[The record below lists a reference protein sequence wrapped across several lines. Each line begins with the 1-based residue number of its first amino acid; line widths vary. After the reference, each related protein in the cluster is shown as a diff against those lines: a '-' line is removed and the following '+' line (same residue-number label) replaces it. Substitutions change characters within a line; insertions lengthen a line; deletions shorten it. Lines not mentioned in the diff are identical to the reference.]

1 MIDTTTAPARDT
13 SFFGHPKGLIICF
26 LTEMWERFSYYG
38 MRGLLL
44 LYLVQHF
51 LFGDEQ
57 ASIIYGGYIALVYI
71 MSIFG
76 GVLSDRYLGQ
86 RKAVT
91 YGAVLLVLGHFG
103 MAFEGSGSKETLSVA
118 GNDYVIE
125 DVGRDDGRKLFI
137 RYEGADRRLVFD
149 SNQFL
154 VVGDER
160 FVPLNDAGEGD
171 YIIEKTT
178 RGLVQNVCAFVGLGC
193 AGEAPFTAI
202 EIEGASYLVTE
213 RDVPVLD
220 DDGQPTGKTEPA
232 MFIEYGGNEVRAEE
246 ISETNILVLAT
257 ATDEKSPDVSNPV
270 TVFADGSYSTTVEK
284 QQVYVNILFQ
294 IGRAHV

>member
-1 MIDTTTAPARDT
+1 
-13 SFFGHPKGLIICF
+13 
-26 LTEMWERFSYYG
+26 MWERFSYYG

-103 MAFEGSGSKETLSVA
+103 MAFEGSGSQETLTVA

-137 RYEGADRRLVFD
+137 DYEGADRRLVFD

-160 FVPLNDAGEGD
+160 FVPLNDEGEGD

-178 RGLVQNVCAFVGLGC
+178 RGLGQNLCAFVGLGC

-202 EIEGASYLVTE
+202 EIEGQSYLVTE

-246 ISETNILVLAT
+246 ISETDILVLGT
-257 ATDEKSPDVSNPV
+257 ATDEKSPDVSNPIA
-270 TVFADGSYSTTVEK
+270 VFADGTYDTTVEK
-284 QQVYVNILFQ
+284 QQLYVNILFLSLAL
-294 IGRAHV
+294 IIAGV